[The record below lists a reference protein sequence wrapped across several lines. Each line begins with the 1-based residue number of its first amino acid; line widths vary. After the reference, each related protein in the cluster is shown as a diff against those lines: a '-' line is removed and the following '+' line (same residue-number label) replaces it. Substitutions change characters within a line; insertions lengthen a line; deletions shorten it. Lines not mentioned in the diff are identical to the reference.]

1 MPTCMTQAAIT
12 QPLRHRP
19 PSSAIGA
26 ASSIATDA
34 AAIGGS
40 THAWST
46 TGRAN
51 GDGVPPSRSSRAAE

>member
-1 MPTCMTQAAIT
+1 MTHAAIT

-19 PSSAIGA
+19 PKSAMGA

-40 THAWST
+40 THA
-46 TGRAN
+46 
-51 GDGVPPSRSSRAAE
+51 